1 MTYYAAHPV
10 EYGFCVC
17 RRVHM
22 AVIVIMGSVSVD
34 MRMCVFMSVLIY
46 MSVLMEMLMCMYVT
60 VFVII

>member
-1 MTYYAAHPV
+1 MTDYAAHSV
-10 EYGFCVC
+10 EHGLCVC

-46 MSVLMEMLMCMYVT
+46 MSVLMKMLMCMNVT
-60 VFVII
+60 VIVIV